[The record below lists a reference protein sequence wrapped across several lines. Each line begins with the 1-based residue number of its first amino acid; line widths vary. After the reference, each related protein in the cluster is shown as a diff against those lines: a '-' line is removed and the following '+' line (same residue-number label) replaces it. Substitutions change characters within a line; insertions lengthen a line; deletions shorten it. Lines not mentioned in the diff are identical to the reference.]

1 MLTPETISASLREA
15 VEDDPDVAF
24 AYLYGSVAKGRPRAS
39 SDVDVAVHFGS
50 GGERASRVEAAER
63 ALDLEGR
70 LEARLGRSVQVVAL
84 DHASPELIQNVLG
97 HGRLLFSRDDRARVR
112 FYVEAGRRLYDR
124 AHARAI
130 FERYRERRIHEGT
143 FGGRSRDG

>member
-1 MLTPETISASLREA
+1 MSTLQTLTDRLTEA
-15 VEDDPDVAF
+15 IQEDGDVSF
-24 AYLYGSVAKGRPRAS
+24 AYLFGSAAKARLRPS
-39 SDVDVAVHFGS
+39 SDLDVAVFFDADRKGVPR
-50 GGERASRVEAAER
+50 GASTEM

-84 DHASPELIQNVLG
+84 DHAPPELVQNALG
-97 HGRLLFSRDDRARVR
+97 HGRLLVSRDEEARVR

-130 FERYRERRIHEGT
+130 FERYRERRIEEGT